1 MGKIRGVIVDAESGE
16 KLEAK
21 VQILSPIGRLLM
33 PQGSLEKRG
42 PGEPFFYCN
51 GDFEVFIQ
59 RTGGRQCGARY

>member
-21 VQILSPIGRLLM
+21 VQILSPNGRLLM

-51 GDFEVFIQ
+51 GDFEVDSS
-59 RTGGRQCGARY
+59 